1 LTQSTGATKLF
12 PSCEHQYDARC
23 IAHVPYGNSVCV
35 LCWDFKYKSK
45 RKKDPFAL
53 NMLTI
58 KHVPPIPED
67 DVNTQE
73 EGRQ

>member
-1 LTQSTGATKLF
+1 MYPMA
-12 PSCEHQYDARC
+12 
-23 IAHVPYGNSVCV
+23 IVCV
-35 LCWDFKYKSK
+35 CCVGILNIKSK

-53 NMLTI
+53 NMLTN